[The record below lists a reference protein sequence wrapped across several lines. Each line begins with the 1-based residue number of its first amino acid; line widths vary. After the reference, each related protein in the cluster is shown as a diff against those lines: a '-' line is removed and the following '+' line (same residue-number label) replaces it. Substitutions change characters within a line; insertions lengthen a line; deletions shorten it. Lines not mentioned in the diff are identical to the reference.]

1 MKQWLWRVALAMGL
15 AAGVAGCGGGDEAPP
30 SASAVIGPD
39 GGTLDGPDGVRVE
52 IPPGALAVATP
63 IRITRSDAG
72 SPAGFPADF
81 KRGTVYEFTPHG
93 TAFAEPVTISLPS
106 AADPA
111 VRPVFMASPGE
122 AWRVVSAE
130 SAGGRLRWQ
139 VTGFSWA
146 LQADACAIAAGTTDP
161 YPCVWP
167 SSFGSINATPSA
179 SVVDTSV
186 SNDFR
191 SFVLNQENSV
201 DVRFHYSAA
210 RDCGDVRAEIRHWQ
224 AGVVDASGKL
234 IVTSL
239 KVQQSAALTPSST
252 NANRGED
259 DLIVSVPF
267 SHADNGVH
275 FFGMGFSCLRPGRTQ
290 RAIYGGQLRLSVET
304 PAPPPGP
311 ALPTITQQP
320 SNASVVEGTTA
331 NFDVL
336 ASAADSLSINWE
348 RLDSGA
354 ANWVGAGSGN
364 SITGGGRFSLAT
376 QLADHGAQFR
386 AQVCNTLNAQTRC
399 LVSAAATL
407 SVAAA
412 TTSASMTVLAG
423 ALNAAGSVDGTGSA
437 ARFDSPIH
445 IAVDAAGNA
454 YTTSAC
460 TVRKITP
467 AGVATTL
474 AGLANACTGSVDGTG
489 AAARLHS
496 PFGVAVDT
504 QGNVY
509 VAENFGAIRKITPA
523 GVVSTL
529 AGSDMGE
536 GLVDGPGASAL
547 FGSPYGIAVDG
558 AGNVY
563 VADAGNAAIRK
574 IDGAGNVSTVVS
586 GAANGNPVLDGP
598 IGTATLAQPRSI
610 VVDAAGTLFFTE
622 ATGMVRKLSNGVVT
636 TLAGSAAG
644 VAGSA
649 DGAGADARFGTLSQ
663 ITLDPAGNLY
673 VADTTNNLIR
683 KITPAGVV
691 STVIGV
697 VGQRNND
704 LTSTPLH
711 INFPFGVAAIGTG
724 QLLLTAH
731 PVVLR
736 ASVP

>member
-1 MKQWLWRVALAMGL
+1 MKQWLWRLALVVGL
-15 AAGVAGCGGGDEAPP
+15 AAGLAACGGGDDAPP

-52 IPPGALAVATP
+52 IPAGALGVPTP
-63 IRITRSDAG
+63 IRITRSEAG
-72 SPAGFPADF
+72 SPAGFPTDF
-81 KRGTVYEFTPHG
+81 KRGVMYEFTPHG

-122 AWRVVSAE
+122 EWRVVSAE
-130 SAGGRLRWQ
+130 SAGGRVRWQ

-146 LQADACAIAAGTTDP
+146 LQADACFIAAGSTDP

-167 SSFGSINATPSA
+167 TSFGSINATPA
-179 SVVDTSV
+179 SSLVNTSTGP
-186 SNDFR
+186 DFR
-191 SFVLNQENSV
+191 SFVLNQENTV

-224 AGVVDASGKL
+224 TGVVDASGKL

-239 KVQQSAALTPSST
+239 KVQQSTALPPSPS
-252 NANRGED
+252 NPSRGED
-259 DLIVSVPF
+259 DLVVSVPF
-267 SHADNGVH
+267 THADNGVH

-304 PAPPPGP
+304 PAPQPGP

-320 SNASVVEGTTA
+320 ASTSVVEGTTA

-336 ASAADSLSINWE
+336 ASAADSLSIGWE
-348 RLDSGA
+348 RLDAGA
-354 ANWVGAGSGN
+354 TNWVGVGSGS

-386 AQVCNTLNAQTRC
+386 AQVCNTLNVQTSC
-399 LVSAAATL
+399 LASAAATL
-407 SVAAA
+407 SVSAAP
-412 TTSASMTVLAG
+412 TGASMTVLAG

-437 ARFDSPIH
+437 ARFDSPLH
-445 IAVDAAGNA
+445 IAVDSAGNA

-467 AGVATTL
+467 AGVVTTL
-474 AGLANACTGSVDGTG
+474 AGVANACSGSVDGTG
-489 AAARLHS
+489 AAARLHF
-496 PFGVAVDT
+496 PWGVAVDT

-509 VAENFGAIRKITPA
+509 VSETFGAIRKITPA

-529 AGSDMGE
+529 AGSDMGQ
-536 GLVDGPGASAL
+536 GLADGPGASAL
-547 FGSPYGIAVDG
+547 FSTPYGLAVDG

-574 IDGAGNVSTVVS
+574 IDAAGNVSTVVG

-598 IGTATLAQPRSI
+598 IGTATIAQPRGI
-610 VVDAAGTLFFTE
+610 VVDGSGTLFFTE
-622 ATGMVRKLSNGVVT
+622 ATGMVRKLSNGIVT

-644 VAGSA
+644 VVGSA
-649 DGAGADARFGTLSQ
+649 DGVGADARFGTLSQ
-663 ITLDPAGNLY
+663 IALDPAGNLY

-683 KITPAGVV
+683 KVTPAGVV

-697 VGQRNND
+697 VSERNNN

-711 INFPFGVAAIGTG
+711 INFPFGVAAVGTG